1 MAAQEDQKQT
11 PMMMQYASIK
21 QNYKD
26 EVVFFRL
33 GDFYEMFDNDAVE
46 VSRLLNLTLTHRQ
59 ANPMCGIPYHAA
71 KIYIARLFRL
81 LGYRQLVH
89 KLQFFFPNVKV

>member
-26 EVVFFRL
+26 EVVLFRL

-46 VSRLLNLTLTHRQ
+46 VSRLLNLTLTLSS
-59 ANPMCGIPYHAA
+59 A
-71 KIYIARLFRL
+71 
-81 LGYRQLVH
+81 
-89 KLQFFFPNVKV
+89 

>member
-26 EVVFFRL
+26 EVVFF
-33 GDFYEMFDNDAVE
+33 
-46 VSRLLNLTLTHRQ
+46 
-59 ANPMCGIPYHAA
+59 
-71 KIYIARLFRL
+71 
-81 LGYRQLVH
+81 
-89 KLQFFFPNVKV
+89 